1 MGGKTKGII
10 ADSYKFDLFTITW
23 FFVIFSAIGFLFEG
37 LWSVINFGHWDD
49 HYSLVW
55 GPLTIIYGF
64 AVVGLLALYRIIGR
78 KSFVLQFIVCFL
90 LGSVLEYVF
99 SFLQEL
105 FFKSISWDYSRMPY
119 NLNGRICLRMSLI
132 WGLVGMIFLR
142 LVAPQLIKTARFF
155 NYRIMNHLG
164 FVLFVFMV
172 LNFTVSILATNR
184 YSERH
189 FGIEADCSLD
199 ILLDNKYP
207 DEKMKSIYY
216 NMTFVD

>member
-10 ADSYKFDLFTITW
+10 ADSYKFDLFAITW

-78 KSFVLQFIVCFL
+78 KSFVLQFVICFL

-105 FFKSISWDYSRMPY
+105 FFKSISWDYSRMPF

-142 LVAPQLIKTARFF
+142 LV
-155 NYRIMNHLG
+155 
-164 FVLFVFMV
+164 
-172 LNFTVSILATNR
+172 
-184 YSERH
+184 RH
-189 FGIEADCSLD
+189 
-199 ILLDNKYP
+199 N
-207 DEKMKSIYY
+207 
-216 NMTFVD
+216 